1 MADGMMSRKMN
12 AVFII
17 LLLAALPGCGRPYHI
32 KGRVIVAGGMEPAG
46 SITEITGRPVPDEGE
61 SVSGAVV
68 TVYYAL
74 KDDGSPDEKSTWK
87 KTVRADAKGMF
98 DINDYSVPSEKLR
111 VGLRVSRD
119 GCETVYAAYW
129 DYKDIEPQ
137 VFLVK
142 MKKAAA
148 PAKRE

>member
-1 MADGMMSRKMN
+1 MVERSVLRKTSI
-12 AVFII
+12 ACII

-32 KGRVIVAGGMEPAG
+32 KGRVIVAGGMEHAG
-46 SITEITGRPVPDEGE
+46 SIVEITGAVFPDGGEPVA
-61 SVSGAVV
+61 GAAV
-68 TVYYAL
+68 TIFYAL
-74 KDDGSPDEKSTWK
+74 NEDGTPDEKSAWK
-87 KTVRADAKGMF
+87 KTVFADTKGIF
-98 DINDYSVPSEKLR
+98 ELNDYAVPSEKFR
-111 VGLRVSRD
+111 VGLRVSGA

-148 PAKRE
+148 PAK